1 MGIYKIEINGKEY
14 SDETKLALTER
25 MIFDLIVMV
34 SSKDT
39 NREIIELPFESPL
52 NWLLELIVKT
62 LKENKTIKENE

>member
-52 NWLLELIVKT
+52 SWLRELIVRT
-62 LKENKTIKENE
+62 LKENE

>member
-25 MIFDLIVMV
+25 MIFELIVMV

-52 NWLLELIVKT
+52 NWLRELIVKT
-62 LKENKTIKENE
+62 LKEHKTIKENE

>member
-1 MGIYKIEINGKEY
+1 MGRYNIEINGKEY

-25 MIFDLIVMV
+25 MIFELIVMV

-52 NWLLELIVKT
+52 SWLRELIVKT
-62 LKENKTIKENE
+62 LEEHKTIKENE